1 MTDRTTPP
9 PTSTERTDLADLVRD
24 RMAELG
30 IGLRPLAAA
39 SIDPENPAGGP
50 LWTRPTLQNFLGDR
64 KRIKAPGPAELR
76 ALAAA
81 LQLPLRDVQDAAA
94 AQFFG
99 MDALYSPDESVRAMV
114 RNFEALG
121 PEDRQKVIA
130 LMERFRN
137 G

>member
-1 MTDRTTPP
+1 MTDKTTPP
-9 PTSTERTDLADLVRD
+9 PIAPERTDLADLVRD

-39 SIDPENPAGGP
+39 SIDPENPAAGP
-50 LWTRPTLQNFLGDR
+50 LWTRPTIQKFLSGG
-64 KRIKAPGPAELR
+64 KIKAPGPAELR

-94 AQFFG
+94 AQYFG
-99 MDALYSPDESVRAMV
+99 MDALYSSDGTVRAMV
-114 RNFEALG
+114 HDFEALS

-137 G
+137 D